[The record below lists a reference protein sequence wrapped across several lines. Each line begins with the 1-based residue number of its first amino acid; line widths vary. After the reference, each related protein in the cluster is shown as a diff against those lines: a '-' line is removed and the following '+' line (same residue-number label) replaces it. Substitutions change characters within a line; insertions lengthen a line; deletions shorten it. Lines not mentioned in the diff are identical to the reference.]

1 MVGFAHGT
9 RGFPELPLRKRI
21 EPQSN
26 AIQCI
31 SLPRKGPSAFN
42 RKGTPPAAQRPF
54 GLAPAPP
61 AGRHCA
67 AGRPSL
73 HGAVLFDVIDPGE
86 AGRVVAGEAGPVL
99 EHHRRAALQLALRG
113 AAVGQSTRFLTGG
126 AAVISWLKSAEHSP
140 ASHGEVRESCAD
152 FLTGRRRDR
161 CCGLKAAVAP
171 PVKRRSGCR

>member
-42 RKGTPPAAQRPF
+42 RKGTPAAAQRPF
-54 GLAPAPP
+54 GLVPAPP
-61 AGRHCA
+61 AG
-67 AGRPSL
+67 GRPSL

-113 AAVGQSTRFLTGG
+113 AAVGQGTRFLTGG
-126 AAVISWLKSAEHSP
+126 AAVISWLKSAGHSS
-140 ASHGEVRESCAD
+140 AGHGKVRESCAD
-152 FLTGRRRDR
+152 FWTGRRRGR